1 MGTNLYAEIVASNAR
16 RWEAMARYRTGMT
29 LAEHRA
35 GESALEPDELELL
48 GDLRGKRVLH
58 LACSVCDEG
67 ITMTRLGATVTGIDI
82 AETHIR
88 TGREKAAA
96 LGVDLDL
103 RTGNMMALDPDL
115 GEFDLVYIGGGGICW
130 VPDLDDWLV
139 GVRQVLK
146 PGGRLFISDHHP
158 IWETLGVAGERQL
171 NVLRDYFAR
180 RELSP
185 LDDPVKDAIGRAETS
200 DHEDQ
205 LRSYLW
211 GIGTVVTA
219 LLRNGFRIVALTE
232 VMDAP
237 MYRGLGE
244 AADCLPAVYR
254 LIGEREV

>member
-1 MGTNLYAEIVASNAR
+1 MAVKPYAEIVASNAR
-16 RWEAMARYRTGMT
+16 RWEAMAKYRLGMS
-29 LAEHRA
+29 LEQHRA
-35 GESALEPDELELL
+35 GESALDPDELELI
-48 GDLRGKRVLH
+48 GDLTGKRVLH

-67 ITMTRLGATVTGIDI
+67 ITMTNLGAEVVGVDI
-82 AETHIR
+82 TETHIR

-96 LGVDLDL
+96 LGIDLDL

-139 GVRQVLK
+139 GVRQVLN

-158 IWETLGVAGERQL
+158 IWETLGVAGDRQL
-171 NVLRDYFAR
+171 NLLHDYFAQR
-180 RELSP
+180 DLSP
-185 LDDPVKDAIGRAETS
+185 LDDPVKDAIGKAQTS

-211 GIGTVVTA
+211 GLGTVVTA
-219 LLRNGFRIVALTE
+219 LLRNDFRIVALTE
-232 VMDAP
+232 MPDPP

-254 LIGEREV
+254 LMAKRS